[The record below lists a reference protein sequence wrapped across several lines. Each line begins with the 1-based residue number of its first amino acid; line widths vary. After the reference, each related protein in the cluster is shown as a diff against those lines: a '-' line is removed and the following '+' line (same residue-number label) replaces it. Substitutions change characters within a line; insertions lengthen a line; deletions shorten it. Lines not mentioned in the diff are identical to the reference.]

1 MDSHLIKTINKLQ
14 DAFSTVGVQNPID
27 LPQVITYI
35 YFNSYFLI
43 YIILNILIEWILKL
57 NNYI

>member
-27 LPQVITYI
+27 LPQVNIYKKFLDYLYYDYYLFI
-35 YFNSYFLI
+35 YYFNFRL
-43 YIILNILIEWILKL
+43 
-57 NNYI
+57 